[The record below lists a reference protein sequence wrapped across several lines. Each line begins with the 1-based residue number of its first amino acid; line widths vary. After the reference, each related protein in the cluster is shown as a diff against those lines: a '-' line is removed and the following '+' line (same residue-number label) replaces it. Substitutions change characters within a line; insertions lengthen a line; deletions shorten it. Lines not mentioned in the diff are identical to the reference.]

1 MSVEC
6 IMFKHNLVLLPL
18 LVAAIAG
25 AYKTFEAG
33 YFGGIESQL
42 KSSVSFGILV
52 LVQALFGG
60 RGLTNTPA
68 SLNKILENKFVKFM
82 ALFLITFSGTQDIEA
97 SVFIVVAFLC
107 AMQLL
112 RTSEER
118 KKHPYLI

>member
-1 MSVEC
+1 
-6 IMFKHNLVLLPL
+6 MFKHNLVLLPL

-25 AYKTFEAG
+25 AYKTFEID
-33 YFGGIESQL
+33 YFDGIESQL
-42 KSSVSFGILV
+42 KASVSFGILV

-60 RGLTNTPA
+60 RGLTDTPA
-68 SLNKILENKFVKFM
+68 SLDKILDNKFVKFL

-112 RTSEER
+112 RTKEER